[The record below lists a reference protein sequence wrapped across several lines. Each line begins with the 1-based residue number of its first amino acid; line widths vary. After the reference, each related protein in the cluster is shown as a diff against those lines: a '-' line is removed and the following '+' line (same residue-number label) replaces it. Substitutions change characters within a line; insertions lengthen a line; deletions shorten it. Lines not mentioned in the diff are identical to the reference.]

1 LRVDQN
7 RVVLTEARKTE
18 AGRALFKKCWTCW
31 KCVCLP
37 PRPGSHISGM
47 LRKTRSVASLTYN
60 EVCDNVYRLG
70 KHAWV
75 DWSMLKP
82 FFKDS
87 SAPRTNFL
95 ESDVDRLVSSYV
107 DACIKEN
114 GFYSLPSDSIDEW
127 CADAL
132 LQRPGETRMWMR
144 TLCFRLVFSEAMLSC
159 LHVQVCNAPPRLAR
173 L

>member
-1 LRVDQN
+1 M
-7 RVVLTEARKTE
+7 
-18 AGRALFKKCWTCW
+18 
-31 KCVCLP
+31 CLP
-37 PRPGSHISGM
+37 PRPGSRISGM
-47 LRKTRSVASLTYN
+47 LKKTGSVASLTYN

-70 KHAWV
+70 KHDWV
-75 DWSMLKP
+75 DWSMLKL

-114 GFYSLPSDSIDEW
+114 GFYSLPSDSMDEW

-132 LQRPGETRMWMR
+132 LQRPGENPHVDANA
-144 TLCFRLVFSEAMLSC
+144 LFSIVFF
-159 LHVQVCNAPPRLAR
+159 
-173 L
+173 

>member
-1 LRVDQN
+1 
-7 RVVLTEARKTE
+7 
-18 AGRALFKKCWTCW
+18 
-31 KCVCLP
+31 
-37 PRPGSHISGM
+37 
-47 LRKTRSVASLTYN
+47 
-60 EVCDNVYRLG
+60 
-70 KHAWV
+70 
-75 DWSMLKP
+75 MLKP

-144 TLCFRLVFSEAMLSC
+144 TLCFRLFFSEAMLSC
-159 LHVQVCNAPPRLAR
+159 LHVQVFNAPPRLAR